1 MRKFV
6 TYFLTAILTVSGLLT
21 PGLLGEKKTYAQST
35 APAIKGLRP
44 DVMPAGSDAFT
55 FRVEGSGFDSGANI
69 LFDGAPLPLPRVF
82 RKGRAIYA
90 ELAASAIATPGTHT
104 VQIKNSDG
112 QTSTTSTFTVVD
124 RDPDLRMQLGG
135 NAVQEEVGSDLQFD
149 VTGEGYNENSVGVT
163 WGFDAVLT
171 TFVSSEK
178 LTVQIS
184 DDLMNEPARIPI
196 YIRNKNGRISN
207 AENFFIVPRPA
218 KIDSIDPE
226 TLDTAD
232 PEDFLL
238 TVRGNFKPSAYIVV
252 NDVRYDTTQRKEG
265 RLEAMIPAAVRSQP
279 GQLVIRVEQDGVQ
292 SRDALLPVAPETGPF
307 LFNLAPARVRIGEN
321 KPTVDIYGTNMGD
334 EVTVTIDGEEAKI
347 RSSTKTLV
355 TIVVPEPVRSTPGV
369 HTIQVKDKDG
379 NLSQTASFE
388 VVPDYQVSTIAGAA
402 REGFDA
408 SGCVSGDAAR
418 FRRPRRISVGPD
430 NLLYIT
436 DQQNHAIRTLNP
448 ATGEVC
454 TIAGTGAFGYN
465 DSGNS
470 LGLPPSF
477 SFPNGVAVASNGTI
491 YVTENG
497 NNVIRRIVKT
507 ANGVTVST
515 VAGTTE
521 PITNETRQTK
531 LNATLEGVEGFREGQ
546 ANNAA
551 FRKPDEIVAAPD
563 GSLYFTDPNNHS
575 VRRLTLNGSQFFVE
589 TVAGN
594 GVPGFIDG
602 AAEVARF
609 NVPTGLAISTDGQFL
624 YVADLSNNRVRRINL
639 VARTV
644 ETLAGSGDFG
654 SIDGPGGIASF
665 GQPIGVAV
673 DPTNGILYVSEFGTN
688 RIRRV
693 DATGN
698 VSTVAGTGG
707 VKFKDAAG
715 LKATFNAPRGL
726 AVTGGVLYV
735 ADYENLRI
743 RKIPLQ

>member
-6 TYFLTAILTVSGLLT
+6 AYFLTAILTVSGLLA
-21 PGLLGEKKTYAQST
+21 PGLSGETETYAQAS
-35 APAIKGLRP
+35 APSIKGLRP
-44 DVMPAGSDAFT
+44 DTMPAGSDAFT
-55 FRVEGSGFDSGANI
+55 FRVEGSAFQSGANI
-69 LFDGAPLPLPRVF
+69 LFDGAPLPSPRVF

-90 ELAASAIATPGTHT
+90 ELAASAIATAGTHT
-104 VQIKNSDG
+104 VQIQNPDG
-112 QTSTTSTFTVVD
+112 QTSSTSTFTVVN
-124 RDPDLRMQLGG
+124 REPTLRMQLGG

-149 VTGEGYNENSVGVT
+149 VTGEGYDENSVGVT

-171 TFVSSEK
+171 TFVNSEK

-184 DDLMNEPARIPI
+184 DDLMHEPARIPV
-196 YIRNKNGRISN
+196 YVRNKGGKISN
-207 AENFFIVPRPA
+207 AEIFFVVPRPA

-252 NDVRYDTTQRKEG
+252 NGTRFDTTQRKEG
-265 RLEAMIPAAVRSQP
+265 RLEAMIPAALRSQP
-279 GQLVIRVEQDGVQ
+279 GQLIIRVEQDGVQ
-292 SRDALLPVAPETGPF
+292 SRDAILPVAPETGPF

-321 KPTVDIYGTNMGD
+321 KPTVDINGTNMGD
-334 EVTVTIDGEEAKI
+334 EVTVTIDGAEAKI

-355 TIVVPEPVRSTPGV
+355 TIVIPEPMRSTPGI
-369 HTIQVKDKDG
+369 HIIQVKDKDG

-388 VVPDYQVSTIAGAA
+388 VVPDYQVSTIAGDA
-402 REGFDA
+402 REGFVA
-408 SGCVSGDAAR
+408 SGCVPGDTAR
-418 FRRPRRISVGPD
+418 FRRPRRIAVGPD
-430 NLLYIT
+430 HLLYIT

-448 ATGEVC
+448 GTGEVC

-470 LGLPPSF
+470 LGLPPTF

-507 ANGVTVST
+507 ANGVTVDT
-515 VAGTTE
+515 IAGTTE
-521 PITNETRQTK
+521 PITNAARQTK
-531 LNATLEGVEGFREGQ
+531 LNATLEGLEGFREGP

-551 FRKPDEIVAAPD
+551 FRKPDEIVEH
-563 GSLYFTDPNNHS
+563 GGILYFTDPNNHS
-575 VRRLTLNGSQFFVE
+575 IRKATPNGSQFVVE
-589 TVAGN
+589 TIAGN

-602 AAEVARF
+602 AADVARF
-609 NVPTGLAISTDGQFL
+609 NTPTGLAISANGQFL
-624 YVADLSNNRVRRINL
+624 YVADLSNNRIRRINL
-639 VARTV
+639 TARTV

-654 SIDGPGGIASF
+654 GIDGPGGLASF
-665 GQPIGVAV
+665 GQPIGVAI
-673 DPTNGILYVSEFGTN
+673 DPNGVLYVSEFGAF

-693 DATGN
+693 DAAGN

-707 VKFKDAAG
+707 LKFKDGAG

-726 AVTGGVLYV
+726 AIADGVLYV